1 MKKLFKKYWH
11 ALMLIYFLIYMPW
24 FGWLNVY
31 SPTRP
36 DAIEMNSTLDA
47 LIPFCE
53 WFAIPYFLWFLYIA
67 VGYVFLF
74 FNNRTDFLRMCAF
87 LYIGMTT
94 CLIIYMVF
102 PNYQLLRADYATLG
116 RTNLLIDSL
125 KLLQSSDT
133 YFNVF
138 PSIHCL
144 NSIGMN
150 IALAKNEWFK
160 KHPIL
165 IFLTT
170 VLTISICLSTVYV
183 KQHSILDVFGAVVL
197 AIPLYF
203 ISYGVPW
210 KKIISKSKK

>member
-1 MKKLFKKYWH
+1 MKEIFKKYWH
-11 ALMLIYFLIYMPW
+11 ALMLIYFIIYMPW

-31 SPTRP
+31 SPSRSV
-36 DAIEMNSTLDA
+36 AYEMNSTLDA

-67 VGYVFLF
+67 AGYVFLF
-74 FNNRTDFLRMCAF
+74 FNNRNDFLRMCAF

-94 CLIIYMVF
+94 CLIIYMIF
-102 PNYQLLRADYATLG
+102 PNYQLLRADYDTLG
-116 RTNLLIDSL
+116 RTNVWIDSL
-125 KLLQSSDT
+125 KLLQSNDT

-150 IALAKNEWFK
+150 IALAKNKWFQ

-165 IFLTT
+165 IALTT
-170 VLTISICLSTVYV
+170 ILTISICLSTVFV
-183 KQHSILDVFGAVVL
+183 KQHSILDFFGAVVL
-197 AIPLYF
+197 SIPLYF
-203 ISYGVPW
+203 ISYVIPW
-210 KKIISKSKK
+210 KKIFTKK